1 MKRVFLFLAAA
12 VLLGAGCC
20 LITQP
25 LWQTRQLQQHTEKAI
40 ESFAAEVEAADP
52 APGRPFAHLYEEMAA
67 YNTRIYEEKQQSLC
81 DAWSYETN
89 VFDFSA
95 AGLPDDMLGY
105 LSIPAMDCE
114 LPLYIGANTE
124 NMAKGA
130 VVLTQTSMPLGG
142 VNTNCVIA
150 AHRGYYGVP
159 MFREIEALQPGDDV
173 TVTTVWETLH
183 YKVAK
188 CIVIEPSDIDAVKIL
203 DGQDLVTLVTCH
215 PYTDNTQRYVVY
227 CTRCPEEISPEDPPA
242 PPEIPFDGV
251 PFTSSEPVIRQEKQL
266 TQFGVAGIIAATL
279 ALLLFLLLRKRK
291 K

>member
-1 MKRVFLFLAAA
+1 MKRILLFLLSA

-25 LWQTRQLQQHTEKAI
+25 LWQAQQQQQRTEKAI
-40 ESFAAEVEAADP
+40 ASFDAKMQAADP
-52 APGRPFAHLYEEMAA
+52 APERPYASLYGEMAA
-67 YNTRIYEEKQQSLC
+67 YNTRIYEENQQSLC

-105 LSIPAMDCE
+105 LTIPAMDCE

-130 VVLTQTSMPLGG
+130 VVLSQTSMPLGG

-159 MFREIEALQPGDDV
+159 MFREIEVLQPGDAV
-173 TVTTVWETLH
+173 TITTVWETLH
-183 YKVAK
+183 YEVAK
-188 CIVIEPSDIDAVKIL
+188 CIVIEPDDIDAVKIL

-227 CTRCPEEISPEDPPA
+227 CTRTDVAEESPA

-251 PFTSSEPVIRQEKQL
+251 PFTSSEPAIRQEQQL
-266 TQFGVAGIIAATL
+266 TRFGVAGIVAAAL